1 MRGVNANEDL
11 PEMSV
16 EVVDVGHECTEGIG
30 VSIGFAI
37 ALSALLVGR
46 MHGGWM
52 IAFIGLVLICC
63 GAHRLFKIYRVK
75 RSAVVVATVRKVW
88 VEKYKRPG
96 YAGVIPRFR
105 IKVSLDAA
113 GSSDCR
119 NYVAFDLD
127 NGYFDENV
135 AVAAAKKVLASSVAY
150 HDGLFGVFAENR
162 IGRDVVSSAWALG
175 ASGVLLVLIGGALQL
190 TLLS

>member
-1 MRGVNANEDL
+1 MRI
-11 PEMSV
+11 
-16 EVVDVGHECTEGIG
+16 EVVDVGCEYADGIG
-30 VSIGFAI
+30 IFIGIAI
-37 ALSALLVGR
+37 ALSTLLVGR
-46 MHGGWM
+46 MHGGWL

-63 GAHRLFKIYRVK
+63 GAHRSFKIYRVR
-75 RSAVVVATVRKVW
+75 RSTAVVATVRKVW

-113 GSSDCR
+113 GLPNFQ

-127 NGYFDENV
+127 NGYVDESA

-190 TLLS
+190 MLLS